1 MATRN
6 IVLTNHQ
13 EQLVGA
19 LVKTGRYQNVS
30 EILREGLRLVE
41 EQELQYQNKLLKLR
55 EALAEGLDDIEN
67 GRTVSLGVGE
77 EVTDYLISRAADLT
91 RKD

>member
-13 EQLVGA
+13 EQLVGT

-30 EILREGLRLVE
+30 EVLREGLRLVE

-67 GRTVSLGVGE
+67 ERTVSLGVGE

>member
-77 EVTDYLISRAADLT
+77 EITDYLISRAADLT
-91 RKD
+91 SKD

>member
-13 EQLVGA
+13 EQLVSA

-41 EQELQYQNKLLKLR
+41 AQELQYQNKLLKLR
-55 EALAEGLDDIEN
+55 DALAEGLDDIEN

>member
-77 EVTDYLISRAADLT
+77 EITDYLKSRAADLA

>member
-13 EQLVGA
+13 EQLVGT

-30 EILREGLRLVE
+30 EVLREGLRLVE

-67 GRTVSLGVGE
+67 ERTVSLGVGE
-77 EVTDYLISRAADLT
+77 EVKDYLISRAADLT

>member
-30 EILREGLRLVE
+30 EILRERLRLVE

-77 EVTDYLISRAADLT
+77 EITDYFKSRAADLA